1 MKLSEVIDGLEL
13 TEIAGDTDV
22 GVTDVTSDSRKVTP
36 GTLFACVKGGRV
48 DGHDYAD
55 SAISQGASAILT
67 ARKIETMKPVTQVV
81 VPDVRR
87 AVAHTASRLFGNP
100 SEGLT
105 VTGVT
110 GTNGKT
116 TTVHILRAVIEAWG
130 KPVGVM
136 GTLGHWVD
144 DGVTK
149 DAFTTP
155 EAPSV
160 QRYMRAMRESGKKHC
175 VMEVSSHAI
184 SLARADWVSF
194 DVVVFTNLT
203 RDHLDFH
210 KDVGAYRRAKMKL
223 FGVDDEGHHFGL
235 KRKAVINVGD
245 ETGRLIRKLTPLPC
259 TTFCLGGDADIRGDI
274 DTLGW
279 EGTKVRATYAGG
291 STLIRTAL
299 WGRSNAENA
308 LAAFAAARVLGIE
321 DEAILEGIAGVGGVP
336 GRMEVITGPDRVA
349 VVDYA
354 HTPDALERL
363 LADVRQMAS
372 AKVICVFGCGGDRDR
387 GKRPEMGKIASSLAD
402 YTIVT
407 SDNPRTEDPMSI
419 IEDILRGV
427 PGESEHE
434 VVPDRA
440 EAIQRAVRASSKGD
454 IIVVAGKGH
463 EDYQIVGTE
472 SVSFSDREVVRK
484 ALGIIA
490 NAKA

>member
-1 MKLSEVIDGLEL
+1 MKLSEVIDGLEVA
-13 TEIAGDTDV
+13 EIAGDTGV
-22 GVTDVTSDSRKVTP
+22 GVTDLTSDSRKVRP
-36 GTLFACVKGGRV
+36 GALFACVEGGRV

-55 SAISQGASAILT
+55 SAVDRGASVILT
-67 ARKIETMKPVTQVV
+67 ARKIETVKPVTQVV
-81 VPDVRR
+81 VKDVRR
-87 AVAHTASRLFGNP
+87 ALAHTASRLFGMP

-130 KPVGVM
+130 EPAGVM
-136 GTLGHWVD
+136 GTLGHSVG

-160 QRYMRAMRESGKKHC
+160 QRYMRAMLDSGKKHC

-210 KDVGAYRRAKMKL
+210 KDIDAYRGAKMKL
-223 FGVDDEGHHFGL
+223 FGIDDEGHHFGSA
-235 KRKAVINVGD
+235 RKAVVNVGD

-279 EGTKVRATYAGG
+279 EGTKIRVTYAGG
-291 STLIRTAL
+291 SAMIRTPL
-299 WGRSNAENA
+299 RGTSNAENA
-308 LAAFAAARVLGIE
+308 LAAFAAARVLGIG
-321 DEAILEGIAGVGGVP
+321 DEAILEGLAEVGGVP
-336 GRMEVITGPDRVA
+336 GRMEVIKGPDRIA
-349 VVDYA
+349 LVDYA

-363 LADVRQMAS
+363 LTDVRQMAS

-387 GKRPEMGKIASSLAD
+387 GKRPEMGAIASRLAD
-402 YTIVT
+402 LTIVT
-407 SDNPRTEDPMSI
+407 SDNPRTEDPTSI

-427 PGESEHE
+427 ARESRYE

-440 EAIQRAVRASSKGD
+440 EAIQRAVRSSSKGD

-463 EDYQIVGTE
+463 EDYQIIGTE
-472 SVSFSDREVVRK
+472 TIGFDDREVVRK